1 MRRLN
6 RVRVC
11 ERERKRL
18 CSYTSETR
26 AGAQGSQVQSPAVP
40 VPDSNGGL
48 RRNQLVPQLQRKVG
62 TAFQAVRYSAARP
75 ACREIVH
82 VHSGAVHVLR
92 ARGCE

>member
-18 CSYTSETR
+18 CSHTSETR
-26 AGAQGSQVQSPAVP
+26 AGAQGSQVQSPAFP

-48 RRNQLVPQLQRKVG
+48 RRNQPYPAQQAGQTGMSVLQ
-62 TAFQAVRYSAARP
+62 SAAP
-75 ACREIVH
+75 KYYPLPTVH
-82 VHSGAVHVLR
+82 
-92 ARGCE
+92 